1 MNGSSGQRRAR
12 LLGLLIGS
20 GDDMFGTKRLC
31 QVCAEATAM
40 SGAGIMLMSG
50 DVPEGSL
57 CTTNEMSDLIEQL
70 QYALGEGPC
79 VDAYRQ
85 DWPVLEPDLA

>member
-1 MNGSSGQRRAR
+1 
-12 LLGLLIGS
+12 
-20 GDDMFGTKRLC
+20 
-31 QVCAEATAM
+31 
-40 SGAGIMLMSG
+40 MLMSA
-50 DVPEGSL
+50 DVPQGSL

-85 DWPVLEPDLA
+85 DWPVLEPDLAHPGRRPAGRRSRPRPSRRA